1 MVIGN
6 YVKHTHCPGCE
17 SKDNLAVYDDGSC
30 HCFGCG
36 YTRLSVEE
44 RKRRGIAITEQEED
58 YLEAAPNTKQPMTK
72 DDWST
77 ICARTGTDPKG
88 WRGLRED
95 ICKFFANR
103 FEYDPSTGD
112 PVKHYSPTTM
122 AGKFVGC
129 KTRKFPKDF
138 TSPIGVV
145 GGDCDLIG
153 QWKFPTPKGIVL
165 IVGGEVKQL
174 AAYQM
179 LLDAQKDK
187 KYDSIAVVAP
197 TTGEPAA
204 HKQCAKQFAWFSQFS
219 KIVICMDNDE
229 AGWKANEEIAKAM
242 PKGKTYIMG
251 MRYNDPDEY
260 LTKGCAK
267 EFVNDFWSAKPYVP
281 AGVVTAADA
290 FDNISE
296 ELNRPRLS
304 LPAFMSNVQKMM
316 GGGILQGRIVNIIG
330 DTSVGKT
337 TIVRRLVYH
346 FIFNSPVVPTIVS
359 LEETAPQYMLELL
372 ALHLKQNLRWNY
384 SDDELSDLI
393 QSDLGQKMKQELC
406 FKEDGSPRF
415 YLIDERGA
423 SPKEVEGKMEEMRAV
438 YGSNLFIM
446 DVLTD
451 MLRGSLESYAED
463 HLTFQ
468 KGFIKSGATIIN
480 VLHTRKPQQDK
491 EGKLRKVTE
500 YDALGTGS
508 FVQSAAYN
516 LLINRDKLA
525 DNELEKNTTEVDLP
539 KCRQG
544 KTGPAGHW
552 YYDFDTVTM
561 YDREAWL
568 ESKASEDKEQVQQNS
583 TKQAPF

>member
-1 MVIGN
+1 M
-6 YVKHTHCPGCE
+6 
-17 SKDNLAVYDDGSC
+17 
-30 HCFGCG
+30 
-36 YTRLSVEE
+36 
-44 RKRRGIAITEQEED
+44 
-58 YLEAAPNTKQPMTK
+58 
-72 DDWST
+72 
-77 ICARTGTDPKG
+77 
-88 WRGLRED
+88 
-95 ICKFFANR
+95 
-103 FEYDPSTGD
+103 
-112 PVKHYSPTTM
+112 
-122 AGKFVGC
+122 
-129 KTRKFPKDF
+129 
-138 TSPIGVV
+138 
-145 GGDCDLIG
+145 
-153 QWKFPTPKGIVL
+153 
-165 IVGGEVKQL
+165 
-174 AAYQM
+174 
-179 LLDAQKDK
+179 
-187 KYDSIAVVAP
+187 
-197 TTGEPAA
+197 
-204 HKQCAKQFAWFSQFS
+204 
-219 KIVICMDNDE
+219 
-229 AGWKANEEIAKAM
+229 
-242 PKGKTYIMG
+242 
-251 MRYNDPDEY
+251 
-260 LTKGCAK
+260 
-267 EFVNDFWSAKPYVP
+267 
-281 AGVVTAADA
+281 TAADA

-304 LPAFMSNVQKMM
+304 LPAFMANVQKMM

-372 ALHLKQNLRWNY
+372 ALHMKQNLRWNY

-516 LLINRDKLA
+516 IIPNRDKLA
-525 DNELEKNTTEVDLP
+525 DDELEKNTTEVDLP
-539 KCRQG
+539 KCRGG

-552 YYDFDTVTM
+552 YYDFETVTM
-561 YDREAWL
+561 YDRDQWL
-568 ESKASEDKEQVQQNS
+568 ESKAGGEKEQVQQNS
-583 TKQAPF
+583 AKQAPF

>member
-1 MVIGN
+1 M
-6 YVKHTHCPGCE
+6 
-17 SKDNLAVYDDGSC
+17 
-30 HCFGCG
+30 
-36 YTRLSVEE
+36 
-44 RKRRGIAITEQEED
+44 RRGIAISEQEED
-58 YLEAAPNTKQPMTK
+58 ELKIAPTTREPMTK
-72 DDWST
+72 DDWNT
-77 ICARTGTDPKG
+77 ICARTGTNPKG

-103 FEYDPSTGD
+103 FEYDPATGS

-122 AGKFVGC
+122 AGRFVGC
-129 KTRKFPKDF
+129 KTRAFPKDF

-153 QWKFPTPKGIVL
+153 QWRFPSHKGIVL

-187 KYDSIAVVAP
+187 KYDPIAVVAP

-229 AGWKANEEIAKAM
+229 AGWKANEEIAKVM

-267 EFVNDFWSAKPYVP
+267 EFINDFWAAKPYVP

-296 ELNRPRLS
+296 ELNRPRLT
-304 LPAFMSNVQKMM
+304 LPAFMANVQKMM
-316 GGGILQGRIVNIIG
+316 GGGIIQGRIVNIIG

-372 ALHLKQNLRWNY
+372 ALHMKQNLRWNY

-500 YDALGTGS
+500 YDALGTSS

-516 LLINRDKLA
+516 IIPNRDKLA
-525 DNELEKNTTEVDLP
+525 DDELEKNTTEVDLP
-539 KCRQG
+539 KCRGG

-552 YYDFDTVTM
+552 YYDFESVTM
-561 YDREAWL
+561 YDKEEWL
-568 ESKASEDKEQVQQNS
+568 NMQAEKESVDNETINQRK
-583 TKQAPF
+583 APF